1 MLVETSMAIAAPRAA
16 TVERVPRFVAV
27 VGKYSVYF
35 SPSSLLCESDTDN
48 CVVKKDMESAR
59 KGWGRSCRAR
69 YGSSLN

>member
-1 MLVETSMAIAAPRAA
+1 MELPRGALLVLVETSMAIAAPRAA

-27 VGKYSVYF
+27 V
-35 SPSSLLCESDTDN
+35 
-48 CVVKKDMESAR
+48 VKKDMESAR